1 MLAMENKS
9 KKLRNPFPAVGKV
22 FKYEMISIGRKILPI
37 YAVLLALSLVIGLFV
52 MDDNLDF
59 EAEGQLGIVKT
70 VIVML
75 TIILFSAMGV
85 ILISVIARRFKK
97 SILGD
102 EGYLNMT
109 LPVTVGEHLWG
120 RYLANLVSVLSYAL
134 VMFISILLILIRGW
148 GKAPE
153 VISQILAKS
162 AEFKIEHGFGYGYI
176 FWHSFIHVVSLFM
189 FICIF
194 IYMTESLLRL
204 IGKHNTLVSVLTFAL
219 MFTIYHNI
227 AQGLFKNMVIEY
239 GFGNGL
245 FWKWGLFN
253 LGWIILFSL
262 ITRYILNNKLNLE

>member
-1 MLAMENKS
+1 MLAMENK
-9 KKLRNPFPAVGKV
+9 KKIRNPFPAVGKV

-52 MDDNLDF
+52 MDNNLDF
-59 EAEGQLGIVKT
+59 EAEGQLGILKT

-75 TIILFSAMGV
+75 TVVLFSVMGV
-85 ILISVIARRFKK
+85 ILITIVARRFKK

-102 EGYLNMT
+102 EGYLNLT
-109 LPVTVGEHLWG
+109 LPVTIGEHLWG
-120 RYLANLVSVLSYAL
+120 RYLANLVMILSYAL
-134 VMFISILLILIRGW
+134 VMFLSLLLILIRGW
-148 GKAPE
+148 NKAPE
-153 VISQILAKS
+153 AIAQLLAKS
-162 AEFKIEHGFGYGYI
+162 AEFKLEHGFGFGYI
-176 FWHSFIHVVSLFM
+176 FWHSFIHVVSFFM

-219 MFTIYHNI
+219 VFTIYHNI
-227 AQGLFKNMVIEY
+227 AQGLFKNMVVET
-239 GFGNGL
+239 GLGNGF

-253 LGWIILFSL
+253 LGWIVLLSL